1 MQRLKLRRLYRRL
14 RHDERG
20 ASSVI
25 VAIVMVV
32 ILGMSALVVD
42 VGAIQARKAQLQD
55 AADAA
60 ALAIAQECVV
70 ASGTMIAACDSV
82 VQARAGT
89 TANTLALAN
98 VTDSALTVE
107 APTFNPRSVKVTVSS
122 VQPGVFSGVFGVDSS
137 RITATAT
144 AQWQEPAMPMPLAFN
159 SCAFPAASDTSRIFL
174 RYDLLAALDF
184 RGCGVVTDLLAPGW
198 ITTPFARCEFDV
210 RLLTFVSGILT
221 KQLFP
226 ASCTSMLSTLKG
238 KVVLL
243 PVYDGLL
250 DSLLVDGVLLQRF
263 EIKKYAM
270 FEVTGYDFSSL
281 SVLTGS
287 YVSYDSD
294 LTTPRCD
301 LSILIVNTCEGL
313 QGLFHGFVTPDQAE
327 EMVAG
332 VKLIE

>member
-1 MQRLKLRRLYRRL
+1 MQRLKLRQLYRRL

-25 VAIVMVV
+25 VAILMVV
-32 ILGMSALVVD
+32 LLGMSALVVD
-42 VGAIQARKAQLQD
+42 VGALQARTAQLQD

-70 ASGTMIAACDSV
+70 ASDTMVAACDSAV
-82 VQARAGT
+82 RSRAAA
-89 TANTLALAN
+89 TATSLAVAN
-98 VTDSALTVE
+98 LNDSIVTVDSTV
-107 APTFNPRSVKVTVSS
+107 FSSNSVKVTVSS
-122 VQPGVFSGVFGVDSS
+122 AQPGIFSGIFGVESTRLVTS
-137 RITATAT
+137 AT
-144 AQWQEPAMPMPLAFN
+144 AQWQEAATVLPLAYN
-159 SCAFPAASDTSRIFL
+159 ACAFPAPSESSRIFL

-210 RLLTFVSGILT
+210 RLLTFVTGILT

-226 ASCTSMLSTLKG
+226 ASCTSQLATLKG
-238 KVVLL
+238 KIVLL

-250 DSLLVDGVLLQRF
+250 DSLVVDGVLLQRF
-263 EIKKYAM
+263 ELKKYAM

-281 SVLTGS
+281 SILTGN
-287 YVSYDSD
+287 YVSYDSN

-301 LSILIVNTCEGL
+301 LSILIINTCEGL
-313 QGLFHGFVTPDQAE
+313 QGLHHGFVTPDQAK